1 VGGVISGF
9 AVIGVVVGVGYLL
22 GRWTVLG
29 TNGREVLSLL
39 TFNVATPAL
48 LFQLTSVSDLGVLL
62 STPLLV
68 TVIATLICAAA
79 FVAVGAVRRW
89 GVGRTTIGA
98 LSASYVNAG
107 NLGIPIASYVLGD
120 ASLMAPVILF
130 QMVLYTPIALTV
142 IDVAQGTTRV
152 SVWRRLSTPFRNPI
166 VVAALAGIVVSATGG
181 TLWHPLADAVRLIA
195 GMAVPAMLLAYGIS
209 LRGASTPG
217 RGEDSS
223 MVWLAVGLKTVVQ
236 PVLAWVLAALVFGLQ
251 GRTLLAVVV
260 IAALPAAQ
268 NIFTHASRYR
278 VGVDQA
284 REVILLTTLLAPVA
298 LTVLAAILG

>member
-1 VGGVISGF
+1 LCA
-9 AVIGVVVGVGYLL
+9 AVFVVVG
-22 GRWTVLG
+22 
-29 TNGREVLSLL
+29 
-39 TFNVATPAL
+39 AL
-48 LFQLTSVSDLGVLL
+48 
-62 STPLLV
+62 
-68 TVIATLICAAA
+68 
-79 FVAVGAVRRW
+79 RRW
-89 GVGRTTIGA
+89 GIGRTTIGA

-120 ASLMAPVILF
+120 ASLMVPVILF

-142 IDVAQGTTRV
+142 IDVSQGTGGV

-166 VVAALAGIVVSATGG
+166 VVAALAGIVVSATGV
-181 TLWHPLADAVRLIA
+181 TVWHPLADAIRLIA

-217 RGEDSS
+217 RGQDSG
-223 MVWLAVGLKTVVQ
+223 MVWLAVGLKTAVQ
-236 PVLAWVLAALVFGLQ
+236 PVLAWVLAAFAFGLE

-298 LTVLAAILG
+298 LTVVAALLG

>member
-1 VGGVISGF
+1 MISGF
-9 AVIGVVVGVGYLL
+9 AVIAVVVGVGYLL

-29 TNGREVLSLL
+29 ASGREVLSLL

-48 LFQLTSVSDLGVLL
+48 LFALTSASDLAVLL
-62 STPLLV
+62 SQPLLV
-68 TVIATLICAAA
+68 TVLATLVCAGV
-79 FVAVGAVRRW
+79 FVVVGALRRW

-120 ASLMAPVILF
+120 ASLMVPVILF
-130 QMVLYTPIALTV
+130 QMVLYTPVALTV
-142 IDVAQGTTRV
+142 IDLAQGAGGV
-152 SVWRRLSTPFRNPI
+152 PAWRRVATPLRNPV
-166 VVAALAGIVVSATGG
+166 VVAALAGIVVSVTGL
-181 TLWHPLADAVRLIA
+181 TLWHPLGDAVDLIA

-217 RGEDSS
+217 RGEDSA
-223 MVWLAVGLKTVVQ
+223 MVWLAVALKTVLQ
-236 PVLAWVLAALVFGLQ
+236 PVLAWVLAALVFGLE
-251 GRTLLAVVV
+251 GPTLLAVVV

-298 LTVLAAILG
+298 LTVVAALLG

>member
-1 VGGVISGF
+1 MGGVISGF

-29 TNGREVLSLL
+29 ANARQVLSLL
-39 TFNVATPAL
+39 TYNVATPAL
-48 LFQLTSVSDLGVLL
+48 LFQLTSVSDLRVLV
-62 STPLLV
+62 SRPLLV
-68 TVIATLICAAA
+68 TVLATLVCAAA
-79 FVAVGAVRRW
+79 FTVVGAVRRW

-142 IDVAQGTTRV
+142 IDIAQGGPRV
-152 SVWRRLSTPFRNPI
+152 SMWKRLSTPFRNPI
-166 VVAALAGIVVSATGG
+166 VVAAAAGIVVSSTGL
-181 TLWHPLADAVRLIA
+181 TLWHPLSDAVDLIA

-209 LRGASTPG
+209 LFGASTPG
-217 RGEDSS
+217 RGDDSS
-223 MVWLAVGLKTVVQ
+223 MVWLAVALKTVVQ
-236 PVLAWVLAALVFGLQ
+236 PVLAWLLAAPVFGLD

-298 LTVLAAILG
+298 LTVVAALLG

>member
-1 VGGVISGF
+1 MGGVISGF
-9 AVIGVVVGVGYLL
+9 AVIGAVIGIGYLL
-22 GRWTVLG
+22 GRWSVLG

-48 LFQLTSVSDLGVLL
+48 LFQLMSSADLGILL

-68 TVIATLICAAA
+68 TVLATLVCAAVFA
-79 FVAVGAVRRW
+79 VVGAVRRW

-120 ASLMAPVILF
+120 GSLMAPVILF
-130 QMVLYTPIALTV
+130 QMVLVTPIALTV
-142 IDVAQGTTRV
+142 IDVSQGTGRG
-152 SVWRRLSTPFRNPI
+152 SVGRLILTPFRNPI
-166 VVAALAGIVVSATGG
+166 IIAALLGIVVALTGVP
-181 TLWHPLADAVRLIA
+181 LWSPITDAIHLIA
-195 GMAVPAMLLAYGIS
+195 GMAVSAMLLAYGIS
-209 LRGASTPG
+209 LRGARTPG
-217 RGEDSS
+217 RGDDSA
-223 MVWLAVGLKTVVQ
+223 MVWLAVALKTVAQ
-236 PVLAWVLAALVFGLQ
+236 PVVAWLFGSLVFGLD
-251 GRTLLAVVV
+251 GATLLAVVV

-284 REVILLTTLLAPVA
+284 RETILLTTVLAPVA
-298 LTVLAAILG
+298 LTVVAALLG